1 MHKLGRLARLQ
12 QSNMVSDRE
21 KALCPHLS
29 KGGGGG
35 KYFSD
40 SDYIKSIE
48 MTTAMQTKL
57 LGFLQVYGYGKN
69 KKVAVEGT
77 TMNIYEGQ
85 ITALL
90 GHNGAGK
97 TTTMSML
104 TGN

>member
-1 MHKLGRLARLQ
+1 MGKCSVLLFTRNKETTAKSMTDFFSLQKLQCMHKLGRLARLQ

-48 MTTAMQTKL
+48 MTTAM
-57 LGFLQVYGYGKN
+57 
-69 KKVAVEGT
+69 
-77 TMNIYEGQ
+77 
-85 ITALL
+85 
-90 GHNGAGK
+90 
-97 TTTMSML
+97 
-104 TGN
+104 